1 MVGALCGVL
10 RVARPF
16 RDGRFPRMAGYAEYR
31 TEDIRFCRPSA
42 PAYEEVSYYYY
53 VQFCL
58 HEQLLAVSD
67 YAHAKGIILKG
78 DIPIGISRNSV
89 EAWVEPYYFNL
100 DGQAGAPPD
109 DFSVNGQNWGFPTYN
124 WEVMLEDGC
133 SWWVRRFRKMAEY
146 FNAYRI
152 DHVLG
157 FFRIWE
163 IPSDSVHGLLGHFSL
178 RFR

>member
-1 MVGALCGVL
+1 M
-10 RVARPF
+10 
-16 RDGRFPRMAGYAEYR
+16 
-31 TEDIRFCRPSA
+31 
-42 PAYEEVSYYYY
+42 
-53 VQFCL
+53 
-58 HEQLLAVSD
+58 
-67 YAHAKGIILKG
+67 
-78 DIPIGISRNSV
+78 
-89 EAWVEPYYFNL
+89 EPYYFNL

-163 IPSDSVHGLLGHFSL
+163 IPSDSVHGLLGHFSPSDECG
-178 RFR
+178 RD